1 MFALNSLYFCTWGC
15 KLCLK
20 ANKPAILQLKMLAGS
35 FANSRGWPDRLAGHV
50 WLVSAMHLPT
60 KISHGASSVVVWTGV
75 FFCILFQ
82 RQENTVNKRKPYISL
97 VLRSQQNPGEEGCMV
112 FGNLCLCLPDPF
124 SALVF
129 EAFVPL
135 LLSPLPYKGYDS
147 KPWLWVLWLISRE
160 TGYLSQCFILSHTQR
175 CSGVT

>member
-1 MFALNSLYFCTWGC
+1 M
-15 KLCLK
+15 K
-20 ANKPAILQLKMLAGS
+20 ANKPAILQFGMLAGT
-35 FANSRGWPDRLAGHV
+35 FANSRGLPDRLAGHV

-60 KISHGASSVVVWTGV
+60 KISLGASSVVVWAGV

-97 VLRSQQNPGEEGCMV
+97 MLRSQQNPGEEGCMV

-129 EAFVPL
+129 EALVPL
-135 LLSPLPYKGYDS
+135 PLSPLLYKGYDS
-147 KPWLWVLWLISRE
+147 KP
-160 TGYLSQCFILSHTQR
+160 
-175 CSGVT
+175 